1 MPPIR
6 IVMAADDKEFS
17 HFLQGFVKEHVAKL
31 MSQSRAVDF
40 RVFLIPNQIN
50 TLAHYLAMYDDM
62 YCQQVYLQFQQ
73 NPIISVLRKN
83 LSIEEYMR
91 RIYMQCDPSGEKRAT
106 TAAVDK
112 DDEWGR
118 TLRSIDDGVQDY
130 IRDAVRIFPLK
141 VFSCEFFKETADDRP
156 YKSVFFTS
164 RFELGHYSVYEKLT
178 AVNDILRASNP
189 ERLLEAQRVFE

>member
-1 MPPIR
+1 
-6 IVMAADDKEFS
+6 
-17 HFLQGFVKEHVAKL
+17 
-31 MSQSRAVDF
+31 
-40 RVFLIPNQIN
+40 
-50 TLAHYLAMYDDM
+50 MYDDM

-106 TAAVDK
+106 TATAVDK